1 MKKYLLTT
9 LLVTTLLLSCTTTK
23 YVTMPEVHYRD
34 SLVVRYQHDS
44 IFTRDSVF
52 VNQWTKGDTVFR
64 DRVRVQYLYKY
75 LTRQDT
81 VSVERRDSVPYVV
94 EKVTTV
100 NKYLTHWYDQI
111 CRRFTLAVLIAAA
124 AIIVAWLVKKRK

>member
-1 MKKYLLTT
+1 MKKYLLTAF
-9 LLVTTLLLSCTTTK
+9 LVTTFLLSCTTTK
-23 YVTMPEVHYRD
+23 YVTVPEVHYRD

-75 LTRQDT
+75 LTKTDT
-81 VSVERRDSVPYVV
+81 LAVVKRDSVPYVV